1 MKTAIGGCAASVLLA
16 SMLSLTACGERQP
29 QTPPTQAA
37 QSEATQIQAT
47 VAPTITYTSEPDPPR
62 AGDNAV
68 SVMVRD
74 KNGTPMMDLAVTTT
88 YFMPA
93 MPTMNMPEMR
103 DSFTLVHRGEGEYA
117 GNVRLSM
124 GGTWVVTIAANRGDA
139 PVARK
144 VVNIVAKE

>member
-1 MKTAIGGCAASVLLA
+1 MKTDIGGFATSVLIA

-29 QTPPTQAA
+29 QTPATQTAQTLAINTQAGD
-37 QSEATQIQAT
+37 
-47 VAPTITYTSEPDPPR
+47 VPTITYTSEPDPPR

-68 SVMVRD
+68 SVLVRD
-74 KNGTPMMDLAVTTT
+74 KDGTPMMDLAVTTT

-103 DSFTLVHRGEGEYA
+103 DSFMLVHRGEGEYA